1 MREPDT
7 LRGVSVI
14 VRKPVRPLLL
24 LPLIIALALG
34 LASLVASPAD
44 AAPRA
49 KTYTVTR
56 TFGPFNG
63 QATWQNGLPGQLP
76 DGEALWA
83 ACDTNDAIRGH
94 SMTIDRMGGRRVLRV
109 LEQGVSFSRYEPD
122 DRWMFYAFFAATGK
136 PGWNKVRITVSCTDT
151 AAPFRA

>member
-1 MREPDT
+1 MTPAKR
-7 LRGVSVI
+7 LLI
-14 VRKPVRPLLL
+14 PLVLAMGL
-24 LPLIIALALG
+24 TSALATT
-34 LASLVASPAD
+34 AD

-49 KTYTVTR
+49 KAYTVTR

-63 QATWQNGLPGQLP
+63 QTGFGNELP

-94 SMTIDRMGGRRVLRV
+94 SMSVDRMGGRQVLHLDRKDV
-109 LEQGVSFSRYEPD
+109 EFSRYEPD
-122 DRWMFYAFFAATGK
+122 DAWMFYAWFSVTGK
-136 PGWNKVRITVSCTDT
+136 PGWNKVRITVNCTDT

>member
-1 MREPDT
+1 MIAKR
-7 LRGVSVI
+7 
-14 VRKPVRPLLL
+14 LL
-24 LPLIIALALG
+24 LPLVLAMGLTGIAAIP
-34 LASLVASPAD
+34 SD

-63 QATWQNGLPGQLP
+63 QATWQNGLPQALP
-76 DGEALWA
+76 DGEAPWA

-94 SMTIDRMGGRRVLRV
+94 SMAVDRMGGAKVLH
-109 LEQGVSFSRYEPD
+109 LDSTGVEFSRYEPD
-122 DRWMFYAFFAATGK
+122 DRWMFYAWFSATGK

>member
-1 MREPDT
+1 VNSA
-7 LRGVSVI
+7 LRFLL
-14 VRKPVRPLLL
+14 PLLL
-24 LPLIIALALG
+24 ALG
-34 LASLVASPAD
+34 VVILIAPHAS
-44 AAPRA
+44 AAPQA

-63 QATWQNGLPGQLP
+63 QATWQNDLPGQLP

-94 SMTIDRMGGRRVLRV
+94 SMGIDRMGGRQVLR
-109 LEQGVSFSRYEPD
+109 LDRKGVEFSRYEPD
-122 DRWMFYAFFAATGK
+122 DRWMFYAWFSATGK
-136 PGWNKVRITVSCTDT
+136 SGWNKVRITVSCKDT